1 MFQPIFDLENGS
13 MLAAEA
19 LVRFS
24 AWGSKTPQAVISLA
38 HRVGLGVEL
47 EVAIVQA
54 ALAHL
59 GELPPT
65 ALLSSTRV
73 PRALVSGGIT
83 EALAQATPE
92 HVVVELTEQTRVDDR
107 TRS

>member
-65 ALLSSTRV
+65 ALLS
-73 PRALVSGGIT
+73 
-83 EALAQATPE
+83 
-92 HVVVELTEQTRVDDR
+92 
-107 TRS
+107 